1 MRKIKTAKLIV
12 RPHSGLANRIRVMVS
27 GVGLARELNTSL
39 RIVWEKDAGL
49 NCEYEDLF
57 KHNDSIHISKVD
69 LRTRVVQLFMGK
81 PTLLKLV
88 GKMLGIGFVMFDR
101 DMHRFVWKYDTSFI
115 DPNIIR
121 EHTGDIYLN
130 LCNEFYFKR
139 ENLQYFLPNEDLQA
153 EIDSII
159 RKFKQNTVGL
169 HIRRTDHQHAINESP
184 LELFIEK
191 MTQEIEQD
199 AAVNFYLATDD
210 PEVKKRLIEKFGD
223 RVLFSSIE
231 LTRSNLNGMRG
242 ALIDLYALAGTQK
255 IYGSYFSS
263 YSDIA
268 ARIGDIPLL
277 VVKQ

>member
-1 MRKIKTAKLIV
+1 
-12 RPHSGLANRIRVMVS
+12 MVS
-27 GVGLARELNTSL
+27 GVGLAKELHTSL
-39 RIVWEKDAGL
+39 KIVWERDAGL
-49 NCEYEDLF
+49 NCSYEDLF
-57 KHNDSIHISKVD
+57 KHHDSIHISRVD

-121 EHTGDIYLN
+121 EHSGDIYLN

-139 ENLQYFLPNEDLQA
+139 ENLHYFLPNEKLQV

-159 RKFKQNTVGL
+159 SKFKQNTVGL

-210 PEVKKRLIEKFGD
+210 PEVKKRLIEKFGE
-223 RVLFSSIE
+223 RVLFSNIE

-242 ALIDLYALAGTQK
+242 AVIDLYALAGTQK
-255 IYGSYFSS
+255 IYGSFFSS

-268 ARIGDIPLL
+268 ARIGDIPLI